1 MTTFE
6 ITFLVL
12 FLHSIA
18 KSHKLILCSLRGAKI
33 SQIWSQLL
41 QFLVVFQKNPGS
53 KVLSNS
59 QGENQDIAYF

>member
-18 KSHKLILCSLRGAKI
+18 KFHKLVLWSLRGAKI
-33 SQIWSQLL
+33 SQLWSQLL
-41 QFLVVFQKNPGS
+41 QFLVVLQKNPVA